1 MPLYE
6 YRCTGCGQRI
16 EVLQHFSDAP
26 LRECPHCGGTLK
38 KLLSAPALQFKGSG
52 FYLTDYGRS
61 GGRKGDAGGET
72 GEGAKAAAP
81 SVDSKPA
88 AESKPPTD
96 AKSSDKKA
104 S

>member
-6 YRCTGCGQRI
+6 YQCADCGERT
-16 EVLQHFSDAP
+16 EVLQHVNDKP
-26 LRECPHCGGTLK
+26 LRICPHCGGELT

-61 GGRKGDAGGET
+61 GGRKADSSGEKADS
-72 GEGAKAAAP
+72 AKEAKPATE
-81 SVDSKPA
+81 SKPA
-88 AESKPPTD
+88 PAAE
-96 AKSSDKKA
+96 KKA